1 MTRVPMTVYV
11 REIGDCHLPHDG
23 RRHPHHVYDFPRD
36 PLAPAAADR
45 NACLKCGE
53 HITIKEH

>member
-1 MTRVPMTVYV
+1 MNRVPMTVYV

-23 RRHPHHVYDFPRD
+23 RHHPHHVYNF
-36 PLAPAAADR
+36 PLAPTAADR